1 MKSVPLHERPI
12 CSYIPQLKSLLMDL
26 STRRLRSWP
35 SLRIFGA
42 RDGCRPH
49 VPSVEDWYTICC
61 TTQAYVIDYDR
72 TYTP

>member
-12 CSYIPQLKSLLMDL
+12 CSYIPHLTSSCGRTHPSIAL
-26 STRRLRSWP
+26 WP
-35 SLRIFGA
+35 SVRVFGA

-61 TTQAYVIDYDR
+61 TTQAYG
-72 TYTP
+72 TP